1 MAEKRMFTMK
11 IIDSDAFLDM
21 PLSTQALYFHLN
33 MRADDDGFINN
44 PKRVQRMIGA
54 SDDDLRLLIA
64 KRFVICFENGVIV
77 IKHWRMHNTLR
88 KDRYNPTPYQDELAT
103 LEIKDNNSYTEKPD
117 EPLKIEG
124 GNQMATKWQPN
135 GNQMATQCSI
145 VKCSIDKCSVVG
157 DGNQMATNIQSY
169 IPMTDNE
176 YNTLIRDYG
185 KEFVDSKIK
194 RAKEKYPHATYKDIS
209 SWCEEDFKKRR
220 VNNKFNNF
228 QQRDVDVDA
237 LEPQLISNNTQADV
251 LESEVT

>member
-11 IIDSDAFLDM
+11 IIDSDAFSLDM
-21 PLSTQALYFHLN
+21 PLSTIIPLYFHFEYEGI
-33 MRADDDGFINN
+33 DDDGFINN

-54 SDDDLRLLIA
+54 SDDDLRPLIA

-124 GNQMATKWQPN
+124 GNQMAKLNGKPN
-135 GNQMATQCSI
+135 GKPSGQTQCSI

-157 DGNQMATNIQSY
+157 DGNQMANQYTIIYTN
-169 IPMTDNE
+169 D
-176 YNTLIRDYG
+176 R
-185 KEFVDSKIK
+185 
-194 RAKEKYPHATYKDIS
+194 
-209 SWCEEDFKKRR
+209 
-220 VNNKFNNF
+220 
-228 QQRDVDVDA
+228 
-237 LEPQLISNNTQADV
+237 
-251 LESEVT
+251 

>member
-1 MAEKRMFTMK
+1 
-11 IIDSDAFLDM
+11 
-21 PLSTQALYFHLN
+21 
-33 MRADDDGFINN
+33 
-44 PKRVQRMIGA
+44 
-54 SDDDLRLLIA
+54 
-64 KRFVICFENGVIV
+64 
-77 IKHWRMHNTLR
+77 
-88 KDRYNPTPYQDELAT
+88 
-103 LEIKDNNSYTEKPD
+103 
-117 EPLKIEG
+117 
-124 GNQMATKWQPN
+124 
-135 GNQMATQCSI
+135 
-145 VKCSIDKCSVVG
+145 
-157 DGNQMATNIQSY
+157 MATNIQSY

-220 VNNKFNNF
+220 DNNKFNNF

>member
-124 GNQMATKWQPN
+124 GNQMAT
-135 GNQMATQCSI
+135 
-145 VKCSIDKCSVVG
+145 
-157 DGNQMATNIQSY
+157 NIQSY

-176 YNTLIRDYG
+176 YNTLIIDYG

>member
-1 MAEKRMFTMK
+1 
-11 IIDSDAFLDM
+11 
-21 PLSTQALYFHLN
+21 
-33 MRADDDGFINN
+33 
-44 PKRVQRMIGA
+44 
-54 SDDDLRLLIA
+54 
-64 KRFVICFENGVIV
+64 
-77 IKHWRMHNTLR
+77 
-88 KDRYNPTPYQDELAT
+88 
-103 LEIKDNNSYTEKPD
+103 
-117 EPLKIEG
+117 
-124 GNQMATKWQPN
+124 
-135 GNQMATQCSI
+135 
-145 VKCSIDKCSVVG
+145 
-157 DGNQMATNIQSY
+157 MATNIQSY

-176 YNTLIRDYG
+176 YNTLIIDYG